1 MLWKS
6 VTRRTLWARTRQNRP
21 RSISWL
27 ALSVAA
33 SLLFAACAPAA
44 PPAPTAAPAKPAEAK
59 APADAKAPA
68 KAAEAAPAAKPAA
81 KDAGPSGAD
90 AELAALIEGAKKEGE
105 LNLYSVQSGD
115 DLKKSDPE
123 FQSMYPFLKMNRY
136 REDGEQLGAKLVAEA
151 RAGTHIADI
160 LDVAQEVMHVVGKAG
175 LLAEYDAP
183 ERQAIDAKFKQQFF
197 TNYRIQTKP
206 ISYNTRL
213 ISKDQAPKGY
223 EELLDPKWKG
233 KLVMEPTDASV
244 FAGTIQLWGEE
255 KALQFWKGVTANG
268 LQFRAGQTQ
277 LVQLLAAGEFPVAVA
292 ANLHTIE
299 QEKPKGA
306 PMDWVNTKPLFSS
319 TGAVAV
325 TKDAPHPNAGRLW
338 VRYQLSKNG
347 QEAVADT
354 GRVPV
359 NPAVPP
365 KHQRMKD
372 EGYEVLLSGSIILEQ
387 YERLNKLFFEVT
399 GRPVV

>member
-1 MLWKS
+1 MSWKLTS
-6 VTRRTLWARTRQNRP
+6 KRAL
-21 RSISWL
+21 RSISWIS
-27 ALSVAA
+27 LSLVAN
-33 SLLFAACAPAA
+33 LLVAACAPAA
-44 PPAPTAAPAKPAEAK
+44 APAPPTAAPSKPAEAK
-59 APADAKAPA
+59 APD

-81 KDAGPSGAD
+81 KEGAAASGAD
-90 AELAALIEGAKKEGE
+90 DELAKLIEGAKKEGE
-105 LNLYSVQSGD
+105 LSLYSVQSGD
-115 DLKKSDPE
+115 DLKRSDPE
-123 FQSMYPFLKMNRY
+123 FQQMYPFLKMNRY
-136 REDGEQLGAKLVAEA
+136 REDGEQLAAKLMAEA
-151 RAGTHIADI
+151 RAGAFVADI
-160 LDVAQEVMHVVGKAG
+160 LDIAQEPMFVVAKAG
-175 LLAEYDAP
+175 LLAEYNAP
-183 ERQAIDAKFKQQFF
+183 ERQALDAKFKQQFF

-206 ISYNTRL
+206 ISYNTNL
-213 ISKDQAPKGY
+213 VSKDQAPKGY
-223 EELLDPKWKG
+223 DDLLNAKWKG
-233 KLVMEPTDASV
+233 KLVMEPTDVTV
-244 FAGTIQLWGEE
+244 FAGTIQHWGEE

-277 LVQLLAAGEFPVAVA
+277 LVQLLAAGEFPIAVA

-306 PMDWVNTKPLFSS
+306 PLDWVNTKPLFTS

-325 TKDAPHPNAGRLW
+325 TKNAPHPNAARLW

-354 GRVPV
+354 GRLPV

-365 KHQRMKD
+365 KHKRLIE
-372 EGYEVLLSGSIILEQ
+372 EGYEVLLSGDTVLNQ